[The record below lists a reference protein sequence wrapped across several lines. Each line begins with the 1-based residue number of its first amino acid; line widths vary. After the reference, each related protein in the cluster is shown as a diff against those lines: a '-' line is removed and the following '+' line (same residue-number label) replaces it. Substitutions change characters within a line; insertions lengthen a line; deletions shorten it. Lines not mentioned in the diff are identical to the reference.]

1 MQMGGGLQRFDIS
14 RDLDRIGAGKVPMKG
29 FFKFLLG
36 VVTLGAVFFLGL
48 HLGKEKEKSKIPI
61 FQEEPESHE

>member
-1 MQMGGGLQRFDIS
+1 MQMGRRALQRFDIS

-36 VVTLGAVFFLGL
+36 VVTLGAVFFLVSISAREREIQDPDLPGRA
-48 HLGKEKEKSKIPI
+48 
-61 FQEEPESHE
+61 ESHE